1 MIISIAT
8 IILNAQC
15 IESKTVIRL
24 GTAAPKNSEWHQIL
38 KEFAA
43 GVQSVTD
50 GEVRVRIYAGGI
62 VGSEQ
67 DMVRKMRIKQLQA
80 AAVSASGLSDIDK
93 SVYAL
98 MIPLMFESYE
108 EWDYVRG
115 KLNEDLTGKLK
126 EKGFVVLTWSDVG
139 WVHFFSKEPLKTP
152 EQLKK
157 MKLAASATEASSVEI
172 MKWAGFKPVP
182 ITYADVVTGLQTGLI
197 EAIYMPVIYA
207 ESSNIFRYAPNMT
220 DLKWAPLQ
228 GAIVIHGETWEEVKP
243 EYRRKIMDVADEM
256 GRKLM
261 EDTRNREKAS
271 LEAMTKRGLK
281 IWELSE
287 QEKRQWVE
295 TAKEAYDKIK
305 GNLVPAGMFDKV
317 LRLRDEYRAP

>member
-1 MIISIAT
+1 
-8 IILNAQC
+8 
-15 IESKTVIRL
+15 
-24 GTAAPKNSEWHQIL
+24 
-38 KEFAA
+38 
-43 GVQSVTD
+43 
-50 GEVRVRIYAGGI
+50 
-62 VGSEQ
+62 
-67 DMVRKMRIKQLQA
+67 
-80 AAVSASGLSDIDK
+80 
-93 SVYAL
+93 
-98 MIPLMFESYE
+98 
-108 EWDYVRG
+108 
-115 KLNEDLTGKLK
+115 
-126 EKGFVVLTWSDVG
+126 
-139 WVHFFSKEPLKTP
+139 
-152 EQLKK
+152 
-157 MKLAASATEASSVEI
+157 
-172 MKWAGFKPVP
+172 
-182 ITYADVVTGLQTGLI
+182 
-197 EAIYMPVIYA
+197 
-207 ESSNIFRYAPNMT
+207 MT